1 MKMVMERFQKKIM
14 DIVME
19 IYDISSEN
27 SSMADYGIDLRKNT
41 PEYIL
46 QKTKN
51 IVKEAVGADSAMDV
65 NEFVSFSSKNPM
77 Y

>member
-1 MKMVMERFQKKIM
+1 
-14 DIVME
+14 ME

-65 NEFVSFSSKNPM
+65 NELLAGKGRPMVGLQRSNDYAVLHFV
-77 Y
+77 